1 MVKGEGDYV
10 TVTSASAVRS
20 EQPGYLN
27 VDQERPPY
35 LWAALTAFVVLAIYL
50 ATLAPTTA
58 FWDTSEYIAAAKV
71 LGIPH
76 PPGNPLFVILAHT
89 FGLLPLAA
97 SYAVRIN
104 LFAAVTSAAS
114 AGLWFLVAERWLR
127 GIVAPRWARYAAAFG
142 GVLVG
147 ATSWTVWNQSTVN
160 EKVYTVSLLSIALV
174 MWLVVRWGD
183 DEPGTHRDRW
193 LVLIAYVLALT
204 STNHLMGVLALPA
217 LIVYVL
223 WTDWRTVLRP
233 WAIVT
238 FFALLLALTG
248 QGMAIFLALEHAFTG
263 EWRSSVP
270 TDVTGLILTVLML
283 NVVGFAVYKNWRDPL
298 VYLGLAAVVVGI
310 SLNYFWLP
318 LRAGQY
324 PPINEGEPVGFLSQS
339 LQDVLNRVQY
349 GKPPLSQR
357 QATFGAQLAN
367 FWQYF
372 SWQFARDWGQLGRV
386 ATGLFT
392 VLGLTG
398 LWELWKRDRRAGIAC
413 VALLA
418 TLSLG
423 LVYYM
428 NFKYGF
434 SQYPGEPSLPREVR
448 ERDYFFV
455 GSFAVYGAFVALG
468 LGAVMR
474 TVVEFLRDRGTPV
487 SRWAMASPVLAL
499 ALIPLLGNHV
509 TASRAHETIPRD
521 FAYDILQSVEPYGIL
536 ITAGDNDTFPLWY
549 AQEVE
554 GIRRDVTLAN
564 LSLMNTRWHLRQL
577 RRRETP
583 AFDPSRAA
591 SLWKPTEEPGL
602 PLTDSADAA
611 NKASDKW
618 PRPTEPV
625 FSLTQAQLD
634 SLPEAMQVP
643 AKGGIAFDSLRL
655 DFGQDVLML
664 QDLASIFLIRDNLGK
679 RPVYFSWSDGGYP
692 DQTLGL
698 SPYLV
703 SQGFVRKLMSKPVV
717 PNDSIVLNPSLGY
730 LDVPRTEK
738 LLWDVYHWRSA
749 ARPRP
754 RGWVDQPS
762 GSILQLYAVV
772 YGGAAKSLAAAGQ
785 KAEAARAD
793 SVANAVSRSLGR
805 ENQF

>member
-1 MVKGEGDYV
+1 MNAELEK
-10 TVTSASAVRS
+10 
-20 EQPGYLN
+20 
-27 VDQERPPY
+27 PPY
-35 LWAALTAFVVLAIYL
+35 LGALLTALIVFAIYL

-76 PPGNPLFVILAHT
+76 PPGNPLFVIMAHT

-97 SYAVRIN
+97 SYAERIN
-104 LFAAVTSAAS
+104 LFAAVTSAAA

-127 GIVAPRWARYAAAFG
+127 GIVSHRWARYASAFAG
-142 GVLVG
+142 ILVG

-217 LIVYVL
+217 LAVYVL

-238 FFALLLALTG
+238 FYALMLAV
-248 QGMAIFLALEHAFTG
+248 TG
-263 EWRSSVP
+263 EWMAVLHGGTMSGV
-270 TDVTGLILTVLML
+270 LALLTV
-283 NVVGFAVYKNWRDPL
+283 VVLGYALWKSPRDPL
-298 VYLGLAAVVVGI
+298 LYLGLAAVVVGI
-310 SLNYFWLP
+310 SLNYVWLP
-318 LRAGQY
+318 LRAAQY
-324 PPINEGEPVGFLSQS
+324 PPINEGEPVGFFSQA

-349 GKPPLSQR
+349 GKPPLSDR
-357 QATFGAQLAN
+357 QATFSAQLAN

-372 SWQFARDWGQLGRV
+372 SWQFARDWGRLGAA

-398 LWELWKRDRRAGIAC
+398 LWELWKRDRRAGIAGI
-413 VALLA
+413 ALLA
-418 TLSLG
+418 TLSIG

-468 LGAVMR
+468 FGALMR
-474 TVVEFLRDRGTPV
+474 RIVDFFRDAGTPQ
-487 SRWAMASPVLAL
+487 SRWALASPILAL
-499 ALIPLLGNHV
+499 ALIPLLGNRL
-509 TASRAHETIPRD
+509 TASRAHETTSRD
-521 FAYDILQSVEPYGIL
+521 FAHDILQSVEPYGIL

-577 RRRETP
+577 RRRQTP
-583 AFDPSRAA
+583 QFDPASAAALWKPRPAESGIPLADSSRAA
-591 SLWKPTEEPGL
+591 G
-602 PLTDSADAA
+602 DS
-611 NKASDKW
+611 STVW
-618 PRPTEPV
+618 PYPAGPV
-625 FSLTQAQLD
+625 FSMTEAQLD

-643 AKGGIAFDSLRL
+643 TQGGVAFDSLRV

-664 QDLASIFLIRDNLGK
+664 QDLATIFLIRDNIGK
-679 RPVYFSWSDGGYP
+679 RPIYFSWSDGGYP

-703 SQGFVRKLMSKPVV
+703 SQGFVRKLMPKPVV

-730 LDVPRTEK
+730 VNVPRTEK
-738 LLWDVYHWRSA
+738 LLWDVYHWKSA
-749 ARPRP
+749 ARERP

-772 YGGAAKSLAAAGQ
+772 YGGASKTLAAAGQ
-785 KAEAARAD
+785 SALAARAD
-793 SVANAVSRSLGR
+793 SVADAVTKNLGR
-805 ENQF
+805 ESPF

>member
-1 MVKGEGDYV
+1 
-10 TVTSASAVRS
+10 VRS
-20 EQPGYLN
+20 DPEVQVTL
-27 VDQERPPY
+27 DQERPPY
-35 LWAALTAFVVLAIYL
+35 QWALLTAVVVLAIYL

-89 FGLLPLAA
+89 FGLLPLAGA
-97 SYAVRIN
+97 YAVRIN

-127 GIVAPRWARYAAAFG
+127 TVVPYRWARYGAAFG

-183 DEPGTHRDRW
+183 DAPGTHRDRW

-217 LIVYVL
+217 LAVYVL

-238 FFALLLALTG
+238 FWALLLALTG
-248 QGMAIFLALEHAFTG
+248 
-263 EWRSSVP
+263 EWVVMIHGGTAGIVLS
-270 TDVTGLILTVLML
+270 ILSL
-283 NVVGFAVYKNWRDPL
+283 VVFGYAVWKTPRDPL

-310 SLNYFWLP
+310 SLNYLWLP
-318 LRAGQY
+318 LRAAQY
-324 PPINEGEPVGFLSQS
+324 PPINEGEPVGFLSQA

-349 GKPPLSQR
+349 GKPPISQR
-357 QATFGAQLAN
+357 QASFPAQLAN
-367 FWQYF
+367 FGQYF
-372 SWQFARDWGQLGRV
+372 SWQFARDWGRLGQL
-386 ATGLFT
+386 ATALFT
-392 VLGLTG
+392 VLGLSG
-398 LWELWKRDRRAGIAC
+398 LWALWKNDRRAGIAAI
-413 VALLA
+413 ALLG
-418 TLSLG
+418 TLSVG
-423 LVYYM
+423 LVFYM
-428 NFKYGF
+428 NFKYGY
-434 SQYPGEPSLPREVR
+434 SQYPGEPNLPREVR
-448 ERDYFFV
+448 ERDYFFLA
-455 GSFAVYGAFVALG
+455 SFAVFGAFIALG
-468 LGAVMR
+468 FGAMMKGIVD
-474 TVVEFLRDRGTPV
+474 FLRDRGA
-487 SRWAMASPVLAL
+487 SSHRWLAATPVLAL
-499 ALIPLLGNHV
+499 ALIPLLGNRI

-554 GIRRDVTLAN
+554 GIRPDVTLAN

-577 RRRETP
+577 RRRQTP
-583 AFDPSRAA
+583 EFNPTEAA
-591 SLWKPTEEPGL
+591 ALWKPRPAEAGV
-602 PLTDSADAA
+602 PLTDSAGSRSLAP
-611 NKASDKW
+611 W
-618 PRPTEPV
+618 PRPRESV
-625 FSLTQAQLD
+625 FSLTEAQLD

-643 AKGGIAFDSLRL
+643 DKGGVKFDNLQL
-655 DFGQDVLML
+655 AFGQNVLLL
-664 QDLASIFLIRDNLGK
+664 QDLATIFLIRDNMGK
-679 RPVYFSWSDGGYP
+679 RPIYFSWSDGGYP

-698 SPYLV
+698 SDYLV
-703 SQGFVRKLMSKPVV
+703 SQGLVRKLMPKPVAV
-717 PNDSIVLNPSLGY
+717 GDSIVLSPSLGY
-730 LDVPRTEK
+730 VDLPRTEK

-749 ARPRP
+749 ARNRP

-772 YGGAAKSLAAAGQ
+772 YGGASRAFAAAGQ
-785 KAEAARAD
+785 KAHAARAD
-793 SVANAVSRSLGR
+793 SVAQEVTRNLNR
-805 ENQF
+805 

>member
-1 MVKGEGDYV
+1 
-10 TVTSASAVRS
+10 
-20 EQPGYLN
+20 L
-27 VDQERPPY
+27 
-35 LWAALTAFVVLAIYL
+35 VVFAIYL

-76 PPGNPLFVILAHT
+76 PPGNPLFVLLAHT
-89 FGLLPLAA
+89 FGLLPLAE

-104 LFAAVTSAAS
+104 LFAAVTSAAA

-127 GIVAPRWARYAAAFG
+127 GIVPHRWARYGAAFA

-147 ATSWTVWNQSTVN
+147 ATSWTVWNQSAVN
-160 EKVYTVSLLSIALV
+160 EKVYTLSLLSIAVV

-217 LIVYVL
+217 LAVYVL

-238 FFALLLALTG
+238 FWALLLAV
-248 QGMAIFLALEHAFTG
+248 TG
-263 EWRSSVP
+263 EWIAMLHGGAKQV
-270 TDVTGLILTVLML
+270 VLIGTSLA
-283 NVVGFAVYKNWRDPL
+283 VVGYALWKSPRDPL
-298 VYLGLAAVVVGI
+298 VYLGLAAVVIGI
-310 SLNYFWLP
+310 SLNYLWLP
-318 LRAGQY
+318 LRAAQF
-324 PPINEGEPVGFLSQS
+324 PPINEGEPVGFLSQA

-357 QATFGAQLAN
+357 QATFAAQLAN

-372 SWQFARDWGQLGRV
+372 SWQFARDWGRLAGV
-386 ATGLFT
+386 ATVLFT
-392 VLGLTG
+392 ALGLSG
-398 LWELWKRDRRAGIAC
+398 LWALWKSDRRAGMAAL
-413 VALLA
+413 ALLA
-418 TLSLG
+418 TLSVG
-423 LVYYM
+423 LVFYM

-448 ERDYFFV
+448 ERDYFFI
-455 GSFAVYGAFVALG
+455 GSFAVFGAFVALG
-468 LGAVMR
+468 FGALMKLI
-474 TVVEFLRDRGTPV
+474 VEFVRDRGTPQ
-487 SRWAMASPVLAL
+487 SRWALASPVLVL
-499 ALIPLLGNHV
+499 ALIPLFGNRL
-509 TASRAHETIPRD
+509 TASRANETLARD

-577 RRRETP
+577 RRRQTP
-583 AFDPSRAA
+583 AFDPAEAA
-591 SLWKPTEEPGL
+591 ALWKPRPSEAGV
-602 PLTDSADAA
+602 PLTDSTRGPVASPTGWTQPTQPVLSLSIAA
-611 NKASDKW
+611 
-618 PRPTEPV
+618 
-625 FSLTQAQLD
+625 LD

-643 AKGGIAFDSLRL
+643 ANGGLAFDSLQIR
-655 DFGQDVLML
+655 FGQEVLML
-664 QDLASIFLIRDNLGK
+664 QDLATIFLIRDNMGK
-679 RPVYFSWSDGGYP
+679 RPIFFSWSDGGYP
-692 DQTLGL
+692 DQMLGL

-703 SQGFVRKLMSKPVV
+703 SQGFVRKLMLRPVV
-717 PNDSIVLNPSLGY
+717 ASDSIVLSPSLGF
-730 LDVPRTEK
+730 LDLPRTEK
-738 LLWDVYHWRSA
+738 LLWDVYHWKA
-749 ARPRP
+749 AAKDRPH
-754 RGWVDQPS
+754 GWVDQPS

-772 YGGAAKSLAAAGQ
+772 YGGAAKAFAAAGRG
-785 KAEAARAD
+785 ELAARAD
-793 SVANAVSRSLGR
+793 SVSQGVANNLNPANPL
-805 ENQF
+805 

>member
-1 MVKGEGDYV
+1 MNADSQK
-10 TVTSASAVRS
+10 
-20 EQPGYLN
+20 
-27 VDQERPPY
+27 PPY
-35 LWAALTAFVVLAIYL
+35 LWALVTAVVVLLIYL

-89 FGLLPLAA
+89 FGLLPLAE

-104 LFAAVTSAAS
+104 LFAAITSAAS

-127 GIVAPRWARYAAAFG
+127 AIVPQRWARYAAAFG

-160 EKVYTVSLLSIALV
+160 EKVYTLSLLSIALV

-217 LIVYVL
+217 LAVYVL

-238 FFALLLALTG
+238 FYALLLALTG
-248 QGMAIFLALEHAFTG
+248 DWIAMIQGGTAG
-263 EWRSSVP
+263 GV
-270 TDVTGLILTVLML
+270 LILLTAGVLGYAL
-283 NVVGFAVYKNWRDPL
+283 WKTPRDPL
-298 VYLGLAAVVVGI
+298 VYLGLVAVIVGI

-324 PPINEGEPVGFLSQS
+324 PPINEGEPVGFLSQA

-357 QATFGAQLAN
+357 QATFTAQLAN

-372 SWQFARDWGQLGRV
+372 SWQFARDWGGLAAV

-392 VLGLTG
+392 LIGLAG
-398 LWELWKRDRRAGIAC
+398 LLELWKRDRRAGIAGI
-413 VALLA
+413 ALLA
-418 TLSLG
+418 TLSVG
-423 LVYYM
+423 LVFYM

-434 SQYPGEPSLPREVR
+434 SQYPDEPSLPREVR

-455 GSFAVYGAFVALG
+455 GSFAVYGAFVAVG
-468 LGAVMR
+468 LGALMR
-474 TVVEFLRDRGTPV
+474 RIVEFLDDRGTAAN
-487 SRWAMASPVLAL
+487 RWAAATPVLVVAL
-499 ALIPLLGNHV
+499 VPLLGNRI
-509 TASRAHETIPRD
+509 TASRANETTPRD
-521 FAYDILQSVEPYGIL
+521 FAYDMLQSVEPYGIL

-577 RRRETP
+577 RRRATP
-583 AFDPSRAA
+583 PFDPTEAA
-591 SLWKPTEEPGL
+591 ALWKPRPAESGL
-602 PLTDSADAA
+602 PLTDSTGAQ
-611 NKASDKW
+611 SQPMTVW
-618 PRPTEPV
+618 QQPTEPV
-625 FSLTQAQLD
+625 FSLTEAQLD

-643 AKGGIAFDSLRL
+643 SQGGVAFDSLKI
-655 DFGQDVLML
+655 DFGQDIIML
-664 QDLASIFLIRDNLGK
+664 QDLATIFLIRDNLGK
-679 RPVYFSWSDGGYP
+679 RPIYFSWSDGGYP

-698 SPYLV
+698 NPYLV

-730 LDVPRTEK
+730 LDLPRTER

-749 ARPRP
+749 ARERP

-762 GSILQLYAVV
+762 GSILQLYSVV
-772 YGGAAKSLAAAGQ
+772 YGGASKSFAEAG
-785 KAEAARAD
+785 KKDYAARAD
-793 SVANAVSRSLGR
+793 SVANAVMRSLNRGAP
-805 ENQF
+805 